1 MGLAISTVNTV
12 TIGYAV
18 ETTAGTKPST
28 FTNIEDVVSLG
39 ELAGTPDN
47 LDATTLADEWR
58 SYIAGIKDTGG
69 DFTLTANF
77 TTAFKTAWEA
87 LVTASETARADGKAT
102 WYEVQVDG
110 LANFY
115 FTGQPVDLGL
125 PGIEVNQVFQVTAH
139 IVPEKV
145 TGWGA

>member
-28 FTNIEDVVSLG
+28 FTSIEDVVSLG

-77 TTAFKTAWEA
+77 TTAFKAAWEA
-87 LVTASETARADGKAT
+87 LVTASETAREAGKAT

-145 TGWGA
+145 TGWAV